1 MSKEIIRTFLIM
13 SHGSWP
19 EKQINTDS
27 KGRQF
32 ATNGKL
38 QIDGFYGFNSTT
50 HTIGGTYE
58 NIEET
63 EYIIPQKTRL
73 FTTTNYGNLAIACPK
88 YDIFIKKYI
97 GQYGTNIFTSPRLI
111 DSLTQKYEFIK
122 NSRLYTDG
130 NKIVNIDISFEKDD
144 NAWNIWEK
152 KKHGLTKVPNI
163 VLTEKYRL
171 SDLIYYL
178 TSTKENGGIAI
189 PNQITRIILHC
200 CMPNI
205 DNFSWNEDEKAKLGR
220 KIIKMMIRGSSKIE
234 NELRRNK
241 FIEKKSRKK
250 SRTIRKFTRSQIIR
264 QRNQLR
270 RNKKNTKAYRLLK
283 KGWISYYP
291 NKQVTM
297 SYKSQKKKPTKRTF
311 KIKPTRIMK
320 KRYY

>member
-32 ATNGKL
+32 ARNGKL

-111 DSLTQKYEFIK
+111 DSLSQKYEFIK
-122 NSRLYTDG
+122 NSRLYTDS
-130 NKIVNIDISFEKDD
+130 NKIVDIDITFEEDKES
-144 NAWNIWEK
+144 WNIWEK
-152 KKHGLTKVPNI
+152 TKYGLTKVPNLD
-163 VLTEKYRL
+163 LTQKYRL
-171 SDLIYYL
+171 SDLIDFL
-178 TSTKENGGIAI
+178 TLTEENDGIAV
-189 PNQITRIILHC
+189 PNQRTRIILHC

-205 DNFSWNEDEKAKLGR
+205 ANWSWNENEYKELYSKVNL
-220 KIIKMMIRGSSKIE
+220 MMNRGSLNIKTEHQRNKFLEKKTKKLVSKKKNLRSGVISR
-234 NELRRNK
+234 NNQVRRNK
-241 FIEKKSRKK
+241 LSSKQE
-250 SRTIRKFTRSQIIR
+250 
-264 QRNQLR
+264 
-270 RNKKNTKAYRLLK
+270 RLLR
-283 KGWISYYP
+283 KGWISYYTP
-291 NKQVTM
+291 KKNTL
-297 SYKSQKKKPTKRTF
+297 SYKSQRKNPTKF
-311 KIKPTRIMK
+311 KIGIRKTNTRMK
-320 KRYY
+320 K